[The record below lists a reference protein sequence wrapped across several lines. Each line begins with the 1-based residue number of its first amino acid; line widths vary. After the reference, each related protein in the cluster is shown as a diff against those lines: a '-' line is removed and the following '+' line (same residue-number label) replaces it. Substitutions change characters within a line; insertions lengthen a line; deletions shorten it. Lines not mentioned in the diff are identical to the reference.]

1 MAKPLIMVVE
11 DETIVSRGIQLA
23 LGNLGYET
31 SPAARTGEQ
40 AVARALA
47 EKPDLVLMD
56 ISLKGEMD
64 GIEAAQQI
72 RAASDIPIIF
82 LTAYADDEKIERSK
96 RSDPFGYII
105 KPFDER
111 ELKVALETGLHKARM
126 EQRLKES
133 EAKYRLIV
141 ENQNDLVVKFDPEG
155 HLLFV
160 TPSYC
165 ETFGRKESEFIGK
178 KFMPLI
184 HEDDRKRVA
193 ESIASLKNPPHTT
206 YHESRAMT
214 VKGWRWFG
222 WSIRAVLDEQSALME
237 NISVGRDVT
246 EMKQLEER
254 LRQAQ
259 KMEAIGT
266 LAGGIAHNFNNILS
280 SILGFTE
287 LSLDEVE
294 KGSGLHDNL
303 NEVFMAGIRARD
315 QVRQILTFSRQSD
328 QKTAPMDMGTVIKEA
343 TALLRASI
351 PTTVQMETEIPEK
364 NFIIEG
370 NTTQIH
376 QVIINL
382 CTNAAQAMEKAG
394 GRLAV
399 ILERVELEVND
410 NAAGATSGKYVLL
423 TVSDTGC
430 GMAPDVMERIFDPY
444 FTTRKTGKG
453 SGMGLALVH
462 GIVTSHN
469 GHMDVESS
477 EGKGTV
483 FRLYL
488 PLLDQPEGNSKS
500 LNGNEPP
507 VGHEHILVVDDEPQI
522 VSFQKQV
529 LEGLG
534 YRVKAETDS
543 MAALAAFRSAP
554 GTFDALVTDMTMP
567 GMTGE
572 GLARELRKIRPDIP
586 IILCTGYSASISEEK
601 AMKKG
606 INAFLLKPVNRGDL
620 AVTLRKVLERQNSGA
635 GVASG

>member
-64 GIEAAQQI
+64 GVEAAQQI
-72 RAASDIPIIF
+72 RASSDIPIIF

-126 EQRLKES
+126 ERRLKES

-165 ETFGRKESEFIGK
+165 ETFGRKESELIGK
-178 KFMPLI
+178 RFMPLI

-222 WSIRAVLDEQSALME
+222 WSIRAVLDEQSAIVE

-246 EMKQLEER
+246 EMKQLEEQ

-287 LSLDEVE
+287 LSMDEVK